1 MSDTWLR
8 AEPLWFGV
16 HLAPEHGFLP
26 ETKKAAKQVAER
38 AEVRAANATDDKTSN
53 GENGRKRRRSVSAD
67 RRRKAL
73 QRGKKGSSD
82 DRSSEGRSSEG
93 RSSEGSE

>member
-38 AEVRAANATDDKTSN
+38 AAERTSDDEID
-53 GENGRKRRRSVSAD
+53 GPDGQYGRKRRRSVSAE

-73 QRGKKGSSD
+73 ARRKKSD
-82 DRSSEGRSSEG
+82 DD
-93 RSSEGSE
+93 

>member
-38 AEVRAANATDDKTSN
+38 AAERASEASN
-53 GENGRKRRRSVSAD
+53 DGNGQDGRKRRRSVSAD

-73 QRGKKGSSD
+73 ARRKKSD
-82 DRSSEGRSSEG
+82 AD
-93 RSSEGSE
+93 

>member
-26 ETKKAAKQVAER
+26 ETKKAAKEAAQ
-38 AEVRAANATDDKTSN
+38 RAADRIGDSAEDDSTGADGK
-53 GENGRKRRRSVSAD
+53 NGRKRRRSVSAE
-67 RRRKAL
+67 RRRRAL
-73 QRGKKGSSD
+73 ERGRRKPED
-82 DRSSEGRSSEG
+82 EE
-93 RSSEGSE
+93 

>member
-26 ETKKAAKQVAER
+26 ETKKAAKQVAQRSAER
-38 AEVRAANATDDKTSN
+38 EAAAADDALAD
-53 GENGRKRRRSVSAD
+53 GDEGRTRRRSVSAD

-73 QRGKKGSSD
+73 ARGRKKSSD
-82 DRSSEGRSSEG
+82 D
-93 RSSEGSE
+93 